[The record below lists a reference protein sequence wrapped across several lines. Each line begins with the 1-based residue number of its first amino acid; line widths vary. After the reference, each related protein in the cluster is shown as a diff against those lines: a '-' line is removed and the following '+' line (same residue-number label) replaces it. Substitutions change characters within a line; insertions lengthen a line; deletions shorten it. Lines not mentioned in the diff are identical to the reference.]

1 MFELT
6 DKPFILVNITVRD
19 AKTGSVYQ
27 TTKEEVAKESGIY
40 SEKSIYLPILVIPG
54 EADLF
59 PKVMEKVLELNE
71 GENFRLELDPEE
83 AYGNY
88 DRGKVRVYS
97 IKRLERE
104 GIRPR
109 VGETVQIDKQT
120 GVIQAVT
127 GGRVTVD
134 FNHPLAGRKI
144 VVEGEVVRRIE
155 DELEKVR
162 SIVAD
167 SFDVAAEDIKVQG
180 EEGVVT
186 VELPSKAYV
195 LRDAYSRKIR
205 SLSLIMRH
213 VKSVKKVRFLE
224 EFELPRKEEKE
235 EQEQEHEEKEEQEQ
249 EKAPISDQ

>member
-1 MFELT
+1 MA
-6 DKPFILVNITVRD
+6 DKPFILVNITVKD
-19 AKTGSVYQ
+19 AKTGRVYQ
-27 TTKEEVAKESGIY
+27 TTKEEVAKENGIY
-40 SEKSIYLPILVIPG
+40 SEKSTYLPILVIPG

-59 PKVMEKVLELNE
+59 PKVMEKVLKLEEGEKFELELN
-71 GENFRLELDPEE
+71 PED

-104 GIRPR
+104 GIQPR
-109 VGETVQIDKQT
+109 VGEIVQIDRQS
-120 GVIQAVT
+120 GIIQSIT

-134 FNHPLAGRKI
+134 FNHPLAGKKI
-144 VVEGEVVRRIE
+144 LVEGEIVKRVE

-167 SFDVAAEDIKVQG
+167 SFDVPLEDIKIEKN
-180 EEGVVT
+180 EEGAVT

-213 VKSVKKVRFLE
+213 VEGIKKVIFLE
-224 EFELPRKEEKE
+224 EFEIPRKEEKSE
-235 EQEQEHEEKEEQEQ
+235 ELSSEE
-249 EKAPISDQ
+249 

>member
-1 MFELT
+1 MELAG
-6 DKPFILVNITVRD
+6 KPFILVDITVKD
-19 AKTGSVYQ
+19 AKTGRVYQ

-40 SEKSIYLPILVIPG
+40 AEKSTYLPILVIPG

-59 PKVMEKVLELNE
+59 PKVMEKVLELEE
-71 GENFRLELDPEE
+71 GGKFRLELDPED

-104 GIRPR
+104 GIQPR
-109 VGETVQIDKQT
+109 VGEIVQIDRQS
-120 GVIQAVT
+120 GIIQSVT

-134 FNHPLAGRKI
+134 FNHPLAGKK
-144 VVEGEVVRRIE
+144 VLVEGEIVKRIE

-167 SFDVAAEDIKVQG
+167 SFDVPLEDIKIEKK

-195 LRDAYSRKIR
+195 MRDAYSRKIR

-213 VKSVKKVRFLE
+213 VEGIKKVIFLE
-224 EFELPRKEEKE
+224 EFEIPRREEKSE
-235 EQEQEHEEKEEQEQ
+235 ELPSEE
-249 EKAPISDQ
+249 

>member
-1 MFELT
+1 MT
-6 DKPFILVNITVRD
+6 DKPFILVNITIKD
-19 AKTGSVYQ
+19 AETGSIYQ
-27 TTKEEVAKESGIY
+27 TTKEEVAKESGSY

-59 PKVMEKVLELNE
+59 PKVMEKILELNE
-71 GENFRLELDPEE
+71 GEKFELKLNPED

-109 VGETVQIDKQT
+109 VGETVQIDRQT
-120 GVIQAVT
+120 GIIQSVT

-134 FNHPLAGRKI
+134 FNHPLAGKKI
-144 VVEGEVVRRIE
+144 LIEGEIVKRIE

-167 SFDVAAEDIKVQG
+167 SFDVPLEDIRVEQN

-213 VKSVKKVRFLE
+213 IKDIRKVIFLE
-224 EFELPRKEEKE
+224 EFEIPKKEEEKKGGSE
-235 EQEQEHEEKEEQEQ
+235 ETSGNNKLGQ
-249 EKAPISDQ
+249 

>member
-1 MFELT
+1 MA
-6 DKPFILVNITVRD
+6 DKPFILVSITVRD

-71 GENFRLELDPEE
+71 GEKFKLELDPED

-88 DRGKVRVYS
+88 ERGKVRVYS
-97 IKRLERE
+97 IKRLERG
-104 GIRPR
+104 GIQPR
-109 VGETVQIDKQT
+109 VGETVQIDRQT

-134 FNHPLAGRKI
+134 FNHPLAGKKI
-144 VVEGEVVRRIE
+144 LIEGEIVRRIE
-155 DELEKVR
+155 DELGRVR

-167 SFDVAAEDIKVQG
+167 SFDVPSEDIKVKQN

-205 SLSLIMRH
+205 ILSLIMRH

-224 EFELPRKEEKE
+224 EFEIPKKEKEEKKE
-235 EQEQEHEEKEEQEQ
+235 EQEQEETPTSESQ
-249 EKAPISDQ
+249 